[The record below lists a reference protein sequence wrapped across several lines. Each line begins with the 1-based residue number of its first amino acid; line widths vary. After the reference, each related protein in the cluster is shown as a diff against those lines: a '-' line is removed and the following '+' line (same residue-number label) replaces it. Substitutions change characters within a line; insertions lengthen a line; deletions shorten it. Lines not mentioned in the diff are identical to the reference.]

1 MSDLTL
7 TFIILAAAVAAFVS
21 NRIPPGIVALGVAV
35 SLWAT
40 GVLPLDQVFAGFGS
54 TTVVLIASLFVV
66 AEGLDAAGVT
76 TWAGQVVMRHA
87 GESRARLIVVTMLTG
102 ALLSALITPNGAA
115 AALIPMVVVVTVRI
129 GMRPS
134 GLLMPL
140 AYSAHAGSLLMLT
153 GTPINV
159 LILEASASVGEREL
173 RFFEFARVGIPLL
186 LGTILIVVVLGSR
199 LLPDRDAKSLPR
211 DLSGLPTDLM
221 RQYIAGQEFIRL
233 RVMPGSSL
241 IGQTDRELD
250 LTTYD
255 DLVLIGAQ
263 TDQAVPLPGT
273 ALTAGMVLVV
283 RGPRDVIYRFAA
295 DADLTVISEPDPA
308 GPGSAVV
315 SRYFGVAEVII
326 PPRSPYIG
334 ERAFPGMVTDS
345 GSLVILSILRDG
357 VEYEGG
363 ETVLEAGD
371 SMLLQGSWDALD
383 EHTRD
388 PNVILVDAPDAI
400 RRQTA
405 PLGSR
410 AVTALAVMAV
420 MVVLLATGAIP
431 AAVAALGAAVAM
443 VLLRVVSVEQAHR
456 SLSWTTLILVAGMI
470 PLSVAITETGAADL
484 LATGIVDLVGGA
496 GPYALLL
503 GLFLITAVL
512 GQVISNTATAL
523 ILIPI
528 ALSVAT
534 EAAISPMPLL
544 MCVNV
549 AAAAALLTPIAT
561 PANLMVMGPAGY
573 RFGDYVKLGLPV
585 MGLYLLVAVFLV
597 PFWWPW

>member
-1 MSDLTL
+1 
-7 TFIILAAAVAAFVS
+7 
-21 NRIPPGIVALGVAV
+21 
-35 SLWAT
+35 
-40 GVLPLDQVFAGFGS
+40 
-54 TTVVLIASLFVV
+54 
-66 AEGLDAAGVT
+66 
-76 TWAGQVVMRHA
+76 
-87 GESRARLIVVTMLTG
+87 
-102 ALLSALITPNGAA
+102 
-115 AALIPMVVVVTVRI
+115 
-129 GMRPS
+129 
-134 GLLMPL
+134 
-140 AYSAHAGSLLMLT
+140 
-153 GTPINV
+153 
-159 LILEASASVGEREL
+159 
-173 RFFEFARVGIPLL
+173 
-186 LGTILIVVVLGSR
+186 
-199 LLPDRDAKSLPR
+199 
-211 DLSGLPTDLM
+211 
-221 RQYIAGQEFIRL
+221 
-233 RVMPGSSL
+233 
-241 IGQTDRELD
+241 
-250 LTTYD
+250 
-255 DLVLIGAQ
+255 
-263 TDQAVPLPGT
+263 
-273 ALTAGMVLVV
+273 
-283 RGPRDVIYRFAA
+283 
-295 DADLTVISEPDPA
+295 
-308 GPGSAVV
+308 VV

-326 PPRSPYIG
+326 PPRSDYVG

-345 GSLVILSILRDG
+345 GSLVILSILRNG

-371 SMLLQGSWDALD
+371 SLLLQGSWDALD

-405 PLGSR
+405 PLGRR
-410 AVTALAVMAV
+410 AIIAIIVMAV
-420 MVVLLATGAIP
+420 MVLLLATGLIP
-431 AAVAALGAAVAM
+431 AAMAALSAAVAM
-443 VLLRVVSVEQAHR
+443 VLLRVVTVEQAHR

-470 PLSVAITETGAADL
+470 PLSTAITQTGAADL

-528 ALSVAT
+528 AVSVAA